1 MICLFNPTKVLQ
13 ATVARLGDK
22 EQTTSVSI
30 LAGCNKCLWENVF
43 ISGFKPGYDYTSKAE
58 SIERGQVHSNE
69 KIFQEHHHLFS

>member
-30 LAGCNKCLWENVF
+30 LAGCNKCFWENVF
-43 ISGFKPGYDYTSKAE
+43 ISGFKPGYDYTSK
-58 SIERGQVHSNE
+58 QN
-69 KIFQEHHHLFS
+69 Q